1 MRKPRFFCVHIVQ
14 MVEKKNSTCF
24 RNPAV
29 YRSSWQVGK
38 ISISMGVFTKERH
51 HITQIADTFWPS
63 TSWKGKVAGRF
74 CGGPSDAWRWW
85 KLRGF
90 YWKNKIK
97 HLLVPNR
104 YIWDHLIHFPNQ
116 PRFAGKFLRKHSIP
130 WGLGNNVDFSQLLF
144 QRGRLFYI
152 TFLAGKLGWPGCRFL
167 KDLRKYRS
175 LTGHQ
180 TTRRWPT
187 VLPKIPQIHRKIPA
201 FQTKLRLFAI
211 DLLDF

>member
-14 MVEKKNSTCF
+14 MVEKKNNTCF
-24 RNPAV
+24 RNPAI

-90 YWKNKIK
+90 SWKNKIK

-152 TFLAGKLGWPGCRFL
+152 TFLAGKLGQVAGFWKTYVSTGAWQVIKQLGGDPQYCQ
-167 KDLRKYRS
+167 KY
-175 LTGHQ
+175 
-180 TTRRWPT
+180 
-187 VLPKIPQIHRKIPA
+187 PKFTEK
-201 FQTKLRLFAI
+201 FQHSRPNY
-211 DLLDF
+211 DFSP